1 MLLANAIYDG
11 VGNFFAWTIFLVV
24 IANLLAKKF
33 FAANPEVKD
42 AAKKAATA
50 KALQLISRFLK

>member
-1 MLLANAIYDG
+1 MLLANAFEQA
-11 VGNFFAWTIFLVV
+11 VGNFFAWTILLIV

-42 AAKKAATA
+42 AAQKAATS
-50 KALQLISRFLK
+50 KMLQLIGRFLK